1 MYQVIVVDDEL
12 VIRKGITNFINS
24 EINDLEVLYSFSDG
38 TEAIEYLKTND
49 IDLVISDIRMTY
61 ISGIELAKYISENK
75 PFIKVILLSGYREF
89 EYARSA
95 IQYGVKEYI
104 LKPTDFSKFK
114 DVLSQ
119 VIIELKQSRLKKDQV
134 LFMDKIKLLYS
145 NILSNKR
152 NESEEILLSLIE
164 DVKDYSITNMRQY
177 LFYLYE
183 IIFDKLNLYLKIQ
196 LNSEKFNLNHLLL
209 KENKKDLQDYALDI
223 LDKVFHLLLNEEEA
237 PNDFLLQDVKEYINV
252 HLHEDI
258 SLQDVA
264 DKMFFSTVYFSRFF
278 KKQTGETFSNYLLRT
293 RMEYAL
299 KLLEKNKKVTEIS
312 VACGYHDPSY
322 FTRIFKE
329 YFKYTPKDYAR
340 RFMSYKSSGGI
351 SEEK

>member
-1 MYQVIVVDDEL
+1 MYQAIVVDDEL
-12 VIRKGITNFINS
+12 VIRNGITNFINS
-24 EINDLEVLYSFSDG
+24 EIDDLEVLYTFSDG
-38 TEAIEYLKTND
+38 TEAIDFLKTND
-49 IDLVISDIRMTY
+49 IDLVISDIRMTRA
-61 ISGIELAKYISENK
+61 SGIELAKHISENK

-104 LKPTDFSKFK
+104 LKPTNFSEFK
-114 DVLSQ
+114 EVLTQ
-119 VIIELKQSRLKKDQV
+119 VKNELNHSRLKKDQV

-152 NESEEILLSLIE
+152 NEAKEVLVSLLE
-164 DVKDYSITNMRQY
+164 DVKDYSITNKRQY
-177 LFYLYE
+177 LFSLYE
-183 IIFDKLNLYLKIQ
+183 IIFDKLNLHLKIQ
-196 LNSEKFNLNHLLL
+196 LSSDKFHLNQLLL
-209 KENKKDLQDYALDI
+209 QENGKDLKEYALDI
-223 LDKVFHLLLNEEEA
+223 LDRIFHLVLKEEQA
-237 PNDFLLQDVKEYINV
+237 PNNILLQDIKEYINE

-312 VACGYHDPSY
+312 EACGYHDPSY

-340 RFMSYKSSGGI
+340 RFMSYRRSGGI
-351 SEEK
+351 SEDK

>member
-1 MYQVIVVDDEL
+1 MKI
-12 VIRKGITNFINS
+12 
-24 EINDLEVLYSFSDG
+24 
-38 TEAIEYLKTND
+38 
-49 IDLVISDIRMTY
+49 
-61 ISGIELAKYISENK
+61 
-75 PFIKVILLSGYREF
+75 
-89 EYARSA
+89 
-95 IQYGVKEYI
+95 
-104 LKPTDFSKFK
+104 
-114 DVLSQ
+114 
-119 VIIELKQSRLKKDQV
+119 VIIELNQSRLKKDQV

-196 LNSEKFNLNHLLL
+196 LNSEKFNLKHLLL

-312 VACGYHDPSY
+312 EACGYHDPSY

>member
-12 VIRKGITNFINS
+12 VIRNGVTNFINS
-24 EINDLEVLYSFSDG
+24 EIEDLKVLNSFSDG
-38 TEAIEYLKTND
+38 TEAIDFLKTND
-49 IDLVISDIRMTY
+49 IDIVISDIKMTHV
-61 ISGIELAKYISENK
+61 SGIELAKYISENK

-104 LKPTDFSKFK
+104 LKPTNFTEFK
-114 DVLSQ
+114 EVLSQ
-119 VIIELKQSRLKKDQV
+119 VKNELNQSRTKKDQV

-145 NILSNKR
+145 NILSNKK
-152 NESEEILLSLIE
+152 NEAKEILLSVFKDIR
-164 DVKDYSITNMRQY
+164 DYSIKDMRQY

-183 IIFDKLNLYLKIQ
+183 IIFDKFNLYLKIPF
-196 LNSEKFNLNHLLL
+196 NSERFDLNQLLL
-209 KENKKDLQDYALDI
+209 QENTKDLKDYALDM
-223 LDKVFHLLLNEEEA
+223 LDRIFNLLLNEEEA
-237 PNDFLLQDVKEYINV
+237 PNDFLLQDIKKYINE

-278 KKQTGETFSNYLLRT
+278 KKQTGETFSSYLLRT

-312 VACGYHDPSY
+312 EACGYHDPSY

-329 YFKYTPKDYAR
+329 YYKYTPKDYAR
-340 RFMSYKSSGGI
+340 RFMSYRS
-351 SEEK
+351 